1 MLLLTNIQ
9 FIVLTKIFLF
19 GMFYFFI
26 LCFVLLLILV
36 VKAPTYV
43 EKEDGTLFPLV
54 RKGTL
59 RRL

>member
-9 FIVLTKIFLF
+9 LILLAKIFLF

-26 LCFVLLLILV
+26 ICFIALLILV

-43 EKEDGTLFPLV
+43 EREDGSMYPVV
-54 RKGTL
+54 RKGTI
-59 RRL
+59 R